1 MSREFLTALLCGFAI
16 TGQICAQEVVVAREA
31 KTNPAVTP
39 VSKGTDLESETAT
52 EVRAKKSAPHVLTV
66 EQMRM
71 AGVLA
76 AEREKNQTSAEQTG
90 SVPGTNLQ
98 AAKAG
103 ALAAE
108 RQKKENRPEQ
118 TNASRASTSHTTK
131 SDVAVPVRPTML
143 ETGKQESPP
152 AQPAKAELRGERTT
166 PPQSAN
172 RALRKKEPIA
182 SRANSPDGDSA
193 STPSQSAPSELH
205 LPSRDQEITKEKTV
219 KRTRTVAHYS
229 YKTAAG
235 KKESAP
241 VITQYYPQR
250 IVYPFAK
257 VDRHIDGKLM
267 QAATIAQERADRKSV
282 V

>member
-1 MSREFLTALLCGFAI
+1 MLREFLTALLCGFAI

-108 RQKKENRPEQ
+108 RQKKETRPEQ

-143 ETGKQESPP
+143 ETGKQESPA
-152 AQPAKAELRGERTT
+152 AQPAKAEVRGVQTT
-166 PPQSAN
+166 PPQSA
-172 RALRKKEPIA
+172 
-182 SRANSPDGDSA
+182 S
-193 STPSQSAPSELH
+193 SELH
-205 LPSRDQEITKEKTV
+205 LTSRDRETKKDTMEVVTKERTA
-219 KRTRTVAHYS
+219 KRTRTVTHYS
-229 YKTAAG
+229 YKTPEG
-235 KKESAP
+235 KKESIP
-241 VITQYYPQR
+241 VI
-250 IVYPFAK
+250 
-257 VDRHIDGKLM
+257 
-267 QAATIAQERADRKSV
+267 
-282 V
+282 